1 MSGRRRG
8 LDVVARLRRI
18 RERQAQQDLAR
29 TQRRLADAQEKLREI
44 RAGGPSVD
52 VGVSLTP
59 GQLLSLHLQGVRTAE
74 DLEIAREE
82 MVHCQAEIDRARA
95 ALASAASRRKA
106 VDKLQEKR
114 RILNAAE
121 AARAA
126 QMSMDE
132 LVLARHGR
140 DDRPGQS

>member
-18 RERQAQQDLAR
+18 RERQAQQNLAH

-44 RAGGPSVD
+44 RADGPSLD

-59 GQLLSLHLQGVRTAE
+59 GQLLSLHLQGVRKAE
-74 DLEIAREE
+74 DIEAAREE

-95 ALASAASRRKA
+95 ALVSAASRRKA
-106 VDKLQEKR
+106 VDKLQAKR
-114 RILNAAE
+114 RIVNAAE

-132 LVLARHGR
+132 LVLIRHGR
-140 DDRPGQS
+140 DERAGLR